1 MFRRSMLI
9 LTIVGVFATVSS
21 RSQADVVLEWNDIM
35 QTTLVGQSPVNETRL
50 AAITQLAVFEA
61 VNAITG
67 QYDPYL
73 GTVRAPRSAS
83 AEAAAIAAAH
93 GVLWNYV
100 LERRGDLD
108 AARAKSLAGI
118 ADGPAKTEGIT
129 VGEAAA
135 EAMIELRA
143 DDGSSP
149 ARSYLPDSAKAGEWQ
164 LTSGCQPTGG
174 VALNWGEVTPFGIP
188 NVRWFRAGPPPRL
201 SGRRY
206 ATDFNELKRVGGKFS
221 TDRPQDRADVASF
234 YAAVLAVRTWNP
246 VATQVALAQRRSL
259 SENARALALLNMA
272 LSDALVAV
280 FDSKYRDPFWRPE
293 TAIPA
298 GDRDGNRGT
307 RTDPNYVPFVVTPC
321 HPSYPSAHASAGYA
335 ARAVLERVFGRS
347 GHFIV
352 LSSPAVPGVSLEY
365 RRFDQITSD
374 IDDARI
380 YGGIHFRFD
389 QEAGARQG
397 TSIGRYIVR
406 RNLREAY

>member
-1 MFRRSMLI
+1 MSRRPLRMLTV
-9 LTIVGVFATVSS
+9 LCVFATVWST
-21 RSQADVVLEWNDIM
+21 SQADVVLEWNDIM

-118 ADGPAKTEGIT
+118 PDGPAKTEGIAA
-129 VGEAAA
+129 GEAAA
-135 EAMIELRA
+135 KAMIDLRE
-143 DDGSSP
+143 DDGSTP

-164 LTSGCQPTGG
+164 LTPGCPPTGG

-188 NVRWFRAGPPPRL
+188 NLRWFRAESPPRL
-201 SGRRY
+201 GSRRY
-206 ATDFNELKRVGGKFS
+206 ATDFNELKRVGGQFS
-221 TDRPQDRADVASF
+221 TDRPQDRADVANF

-246 VATQVALAQRRSL
+246 VAQQVALAQRRSL

-272 LSDALVAV
+272 MNDALVAV

-293 TAIPA
+293 TAIRA
-298 GDRDGNRGT
+298 GDSDGNRGT
-307 RTDPNYVPFVVTPC
+307 RADPNFAPFVVTPC

-335 ARAVLERVFGRS
+335 ARAVLERVYGRW

-406 RNLREAY
+406 HSLRPEH